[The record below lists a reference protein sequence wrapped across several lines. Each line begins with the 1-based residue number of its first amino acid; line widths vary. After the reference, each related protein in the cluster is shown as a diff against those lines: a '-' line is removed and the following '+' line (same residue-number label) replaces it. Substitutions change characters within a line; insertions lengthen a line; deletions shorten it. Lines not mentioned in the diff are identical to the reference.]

1 MAQLNVRPHRSI
13 EDEDAFT
20 QCFEIWMQLAVRHD
34 GKKKKAQTLR
44 ARAGALAIV

>member
-13 EDEDAFT
+13 EDEHAFI
-20 QCFEIWMQLAVRHD
+20 QCLEIWMQLAVRHNAER
-34 GKKKKAQTLR
+34 KKAQTLC